1 MCNSLKSINIPK
13 SVTSIGKGA
22 FLGCDSIKS
31 FNIEGKNFF
40 TENGL
45 LISSKGVLIHC
56 FSTEPN
62 IYIPDSVTSI
72 DEGAFAGCYSI
83 KSFSIEGKNFFTEN
97 GLLISSKGVLIHC
110 FSTEPNIYIPNS
122 VTSIGDSAFSW
133 CKSLESIN
141 IPNSVTS
148 IGSSAFSGC
157 NSIKSF
163 NIEGKNF
170 FTKNGLLISSEG
182 VLIHC
187 FSTEPNINIPDS
199 VTSIGE
205 GAFFGCKSINSI
217 NIPNNVTSIGD
228 RAFCECKSLE
238 SINIPNSVTSIG
250 DSAFEGCESLK
261 SINIPNSVTSIGD
274 YTFSECYSIKSFN
287 IEGKHFFTE
296 NGLLISSKGVLI
308 HCFSTKPN
316 IYIPNSVTSIGVGAF
331 EGCKSLESINIP
343 NSVTSIESSAFEW
356 CESLESIYIP
366 KGTKE
371 KFSEMLFDYTDYLV
385 EIDI

>member
-62 IYIPDSVTSI
+62 IYIP
-72 DEGAFAGCYSI
+72 
-83 KSFSIEGKNFFTEN
+83 
-97 GLLISSKGVLIHC
+97 
-110 FSTEPNIYIPNS
+110 NS
-122 VTSIGDSAFSW
+122 VTSIGVGAFEG

-148 IGSSAFSGC
+148 IESSAF
-157 NSIKSF
+157 
-163 NIEGKNF
+163 EW
-170 FTKNGLLISSEG
+170 
-182 VLIHC
+182 
-187 FSTEPNINIPDS
+187 
-199 VTSIGE
+199 
-205 GAFFGCKSINSI
+205 
-217 NIPNNVTSIGD
+217 
-228 RAFCECKSLE
+228 CE
-238 SINIPNSVTSIG
+238 
-250 DSAFEGCESLK
+250 
-261 SINIPNSVTSIGD
+261 
-274 YTFSECYSIKSFN
+274 
-287 IEGKHFFTE
+287 
-296 NGLLISSKGVLI
+296 
-308 HCFSTKPN
+308 
-316 IYIPNSVTSIGVGAF
+316 
-331 EGCKSLESINIP
+331 SLESINIP